1 MTHPSP
7 RPGTNAGNRGVGPRM
22 GARVAAAPPRNH
34 GAMAAGI
41 LFIASAVFALLRV
54 TLLKDLLPT
63 EATPGQVYGL
73 ASAFA
78 AVGIALIQGSRI
90 ARITVMVLA
99 TLGLLLMLAGLF
111 WLVEKEEL
119 GTIVWFVAAAIVT
132 IPYLALLALLLGEE
146 PSWLRVGLGATI
158 LAAFS
163 FGSYALEAAAQRQ
176 IERQW
181 GERIAGWTARE
192 ASFADAKLGLSITPP
207 DEWVLLEA
215 ASEPVARE
223 GGRLGLADRRS
234 LTLAILRVEEL
245 TDGPGTPRAH
255 LDRIRNAHVKAQ
267 DDVEELGVEPVS
279 VGGTDGQKLT
289 ARWRSKGQ
297 RLRGWFVAWRDGWRY
312 FALYGWVPEDRAD
325 AGARAFSS
333 LVSKI
338 AFTPVLSRDFDEL
351 RRAVGDIAPHL
362 SPAAIR
368 AVMDRHP
375 GRKLTA
381 GQVFRLTHRA
391 SVEGIAALSAA
402 EKDELGR
409 LTGALFGHL
418 SVRDRARLG
427 AYQERVRFDQAVE
440 AGEDAEMA
448 LVMKAGTVRM
458 PPESLVRLQALYEKA
473 IAIGALM
480 DKTG

>member
-1 MTHPSP
+1 MTHSSP
-7 RPGTNAGNRGVGPRM
+7 RPGTNAGNRGGPPRV
-22 GARVAAAPPRNH
+22 GARVAPAPPRNY

-54 TLLKDLLPT
+54 TLLKDVLPT

-73 ASAFA
+73 ASAFV
-78 AVGIALIQGSRI
+78 AVGIALVQGSTI
-90 ARITVMVLA
+90 ARRTVMVLA
-99 TLGLLLMLAGLF
+99 TLGLLLVLAGLF
-111 WLVEKEEL
+111 WAVEKEDL
-119 GTIVWFVAAAIVT
+119 GSIVWFVAAAIIT

-146 PSWLRVGLGATI
+146 PSWLRVGIGATV

-163 FGSYALEAAAQRQ
+163 FGSYGLEAAAQRQ

-181 GERIAGWTARE
+181 VERIADWTAKE
-192 ASFADAKLGLSITPP
+192 TSFADPKLGLALTPP
-207 DEWVLLEA
+207 DEWVLLDA

-223 GGRLGLADRRS
+223 SGRLGFADRRS
-234 LTLAILRVEEL
+234 LALAILHVEEL
-245 TDGPGTPRAH
+245 TDGPGTARAH
-255 LDRIRNAHVKAQ
+255 LDRIRNAHVKAE

-289 ARWRSKGQ
+289 ARFRSKGQ
-297 RLRGWFVAWRDGWRY
+297 RMRGWFVAWRDGWRY
-312 FALYGWVPEDRAD
+312 FALIGWVPEDRAD

-338 AFTPVLSRDFDEL
+338 AFTPVLSRDFEEL
-351 RRAVGDIAPHL
+351 RRSVEEIAPHL
-362 SPAAIR
+362 SAAAIR

-391 SVEGIAALSAA
+391 SIEGIAALSAA
-402 EKDELGR
+402 EKEELGR
-409 LTGALFGHL
+409 LTGVLFGHL
-418 SVRDRARLG
+418 AASDRARLG
-427 AYQERVRFDQAVE
+427 SYQERVRFDQAVKP
-440 AGEDAEMA
+440 GEDAEMA
-448 LVMKAGTVRM
+448 LVMKAGTVKL
-458 PPESLVRLQALYEKA
+458 PPESLGRLQALYEKA